1 MITKL
6 VMTTTRLRSLSVF
19 HDDRDKWLSETAA
32 IAWIIH
38 TKPTLRELF
47 ISNSRKDADDKH
59 RHHPTLFRALNEQ
72 LRNSHLEKF
81 AVRGACLDQT
91 GVFLAVFAGWE
102 RPGWGELGVSAIF
115 ELESPW
121 SCCSIL
127 FPAGGLC
134 GGESLLCL
142 V

>member
-72 LRNSHLEKF
+72 LRNSQLEKF
-81 AVRGACLDQT
+81 AVRGACF
-91 GVFLAVFAGWE
+91 V
-102 RPGWGELGVSAIF
+102 
-115 ELESPW
+115 
-121 SCCSIL
+121 
-127 FPAGGLC
+127 
-134 GGESLLCL
+134 
-142 V
+142 